1 LVIRKFFRKII
12 VLIRNALSKAV
23 KQQPKILV
31 FTAIMNNLP
40 LFIKKAVP
48 VMQERL
54 SYFKAKKRRLA
65 QFRL

>member
-48 VMQERL
+48 
-54 SYFKAKKRRLA
+54 A
-65 QFRL
+65 